1 MSKALLYTALAT
13 ALAGAVVTPAATA
26 AAPAPG
32 FERFQFCPY
41 ETPPLQEEGTA
52 CVHSVTSSGS
62 FTIGTTTLLIDKPIV
77 LQGGITGIQ
86 PSPLFEAVGAPTLN
100 SPPGKVPGGLLG
112 IVNPAPN
119 WPLPLWQAFWSV
131 VNSVNDV
138 TATMEPVQTI
148 QTDFGAALN
157 PNWGGDPTAVRLA
170 LRVRLQNPFLG
181 NSCYIGSAQNPVV
194 VKLQTGTTAPPAP
207 TLPISGSPGSL
218 DFIQVGNDPYAYLQ
232 NTGNILVDNT
242 FAVPAAK
249 GCGNIAL
256 GLPILTQLLDSL
268 VSGAVNLKVGL
279 PSAAGKNQAIL
290 QGDTGIAA
298 AAYVR
303 DGSPYQ

>member
-1 MSKALLYTALAT
+1 MSKALLSTALAT
-13 ALAGAVVTPAATA
+13 VLAGAAVVPAATA
-26 AAPAPG
+26 APPAAG
-32 FERFQFCPY
+32 FERFQYCPY
-41 ETPPLQEEGTA
+41 ETAPMQVEGTA
-52 CVHSVTSSGS
+52 CVHSITSSGS
-62 FTIGTTTLLIDKPIV
+62 FTIGSTTLPIDKPIV

-86 PSPLFEAVGAPTLN
+86 PSPLYEAVGAPTLN

-112 IVNPAPN
+112 IVNPAPD
-119 WPLPLWQAFWSV
+119 WPFFLWQAFWNI

-157 PNWGGDPTAVRLA
+157 PEWGGDPTAVKLA

-181 NSCYIGSAQNPVV
+181 NTCYIGSAQNPIV

-207 TLPISGSPGSL
+207 TAPISGSPGSL
-218 DFIQVGNDPYAYLQ
+218 DFIQVGNDPYAYFQ
-232 NTGNILVDNT
+232 NTGNILVDNS

-256 GLPILTQLLDSL
+256 GLPILTQLLDAL

-279 PSAAGKNQAIL
+279 PSAAGKNEAIL
-290 QGDTGIAA
+290 KGDTGIAA
-298 AAYVR
+298 ADYVR
-303 DGSPYQ
+303 NGSPYQ